1 MSRVAEKL
9 GSGMAVSRRGFFRSA
24 GKQAMVVGGALG
36 GLLFLMPQK
45 ARASISITYEDCT
58 FASGSFDCPTTEVIS
73 CYFQGLDGTQYPAAT
88 ISNNDPCPGEWNAT
102 DFADK
107 PTQAV
112 YYIVAVGDDGDAT
125 WGNPIS
131 C

>member
-1 MSRVAEKL
+1 
-9 GSGMAVSRRGFFRSA
+9 MAVSRRGFFRWA

-36 GLLFLMPQK
+36 GLLFVATQK
-45 ARASISITYEDCT
+45 ARADVSIDNATCT
-58 FASGSFDCPTTEVIS
+58 SASGSFDCPTTEVIS
-73 CYFQGLDGTQYPAAT
+73 CYFQGVDGTQYPAAT
-88 ISNNDPCPGEWNAT
+88 INNNDPCPGEWNAT

-112 YYIVAVGDDGDAT
+112 YIIFAVGDDGDAAES
-125 WGNPIS
+125 GPIV